1 MEGHPRRMSRVILD
15 FSADLDER
23 VRSRAELEGIPVA
36 DYVMREMEKATSIP
50 SEQDLWERL
59 KQLPPVPLGES
70 GAELVRAAR
79 EERMQYLDELFDDL
93 RNRR

>member
-1 MEGHPRRMSRVILD
+1 MSTAILLPPE
-15 FSADLDER
+15 LDER
-23 VRSRAELEGIPVA
+23 VRSRAEQEGIPVIE
-36 DYVMREMEKATSIP
+36 YVVREMEKATSIP

-79 EERMQYLDELFDDL
+79 EERMQYLDELFDDV

>member
-1 MEGHPRRMSRVILD
+1 M
-15 FSADLDER
+15 
-23 VRSRAELEGIPVA
+23 
-36 DYVMREMEKATSIP
+36 MREMEKATAIP
-50 SEQDLWERL
+50 SEDDLWERL
-59 KQLPPVPLGES
+59 KQLPPVPLGQS

>member
-1 MEGHPRRMSRVILD
+1 MSRVTLD
-15 FSADLDER
+15 FPLLDEL
-23 VRSRAELEGIPVA
+23 VRSRADQEGIPV
-36 DYVMREMEKATSIP
+36 DEYVVREMEKATSIP

-59 KQLPPVPLGES
+59 KQLPPVAPGES
-70 GAELVRAAR
+70 GADLVRAAR